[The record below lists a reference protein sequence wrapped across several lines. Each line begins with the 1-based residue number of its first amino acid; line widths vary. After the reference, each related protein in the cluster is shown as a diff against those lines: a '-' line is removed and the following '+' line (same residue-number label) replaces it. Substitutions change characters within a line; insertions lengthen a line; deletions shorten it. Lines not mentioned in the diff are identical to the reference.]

1 MKVKFLKVTTH
12 RLYLV
17 TEESSEAE
25 TRESLDDGTL
35 SEVSNDAEVD
45 TIIGRIYNYDYAV
58 KLLTLSKWTE
68 TTYIKYLETVINP
81 NTPDE

>member
-1 MKVKFLKVTTH
+1 MNVKFLQVTTH
-12 RLYLV
+12 RLNLV

-25 TRESLDDGTL
+25 TRESLEDGTL

-58 KLLTLSKWTE
+58 KLLTLSK
-68 TTYIKYLETVINP
+68 
-81 NTPDE
+81 